1 MSREVVTVTI
11 PSEVVEKLDAV
22 AESEYR
28 SRSSLVTQLI
38 AQGLATRNPQ
48 PRCRSSSS
56 DRSLYASHES
66 N

>member
-38 AQGLATRNPQ
+38 AKGLASHNP
-48 PRCRSSSS
+48 
-56 DRSLYASHES
+56 ES
-66 N
+66 QEPVLAQESR